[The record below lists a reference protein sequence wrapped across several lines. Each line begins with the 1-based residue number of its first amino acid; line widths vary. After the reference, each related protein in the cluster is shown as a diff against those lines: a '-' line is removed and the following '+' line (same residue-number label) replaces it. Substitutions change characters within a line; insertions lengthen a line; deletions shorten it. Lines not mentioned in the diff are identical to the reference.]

1 MSSPSSSSYI
11 NAGLLVVVAKPPYS
25 PVFARGLASL
35 LREAVVSKALR
46 SSDLDASHRRALVT
60 FIEAVA
66 SASDEEAAAPAPA
79 PAENGD
85 AAAAWTP
92 TKDEKEREK
101 DADMEVDGNG
111 TGNGQQEVETRKG
124 LPPLL
129 DAAMRKGLRLVYA
142 QFLPGANEE
151 AGEAS

>member
-1 MSSPSSSSYI
+1 MSSPSCSSYI
-11 NAGLLVVVAKPPYS
+11 NAGLLLVVAKPPYS

-79 PAENGD
+79 ENGD

-101 DADMEVDGNG
+101 DGNMEVDGNG
-111 TGNGQQEVETRKG
+111 TGNGQQEGETHKG
-124 LPPLL
+124 PPPLL

-151 AGEAS
+151 AGAAS